1 MTTGRMLLISLL
13 ALASSTAH
21 AALPSDCTQS
31 DYPRRV
37 IPACT
42 EILAKDPNNAVA
54 YFKRGKANVEIRTD
68 TQLLDQAIADLTKAI
83 EINPGY
89 AEAYAER
96 GMAYQRKADYP
107 RAIAD
112 TTKTIELDP
121 SLSLAYRV
129 RGTVYLQQRDYA
141 RALAD
146 DSKAIELNPTSTT
159 GYVARAFTYAA
170 KGDTDLAIDD
180 IEKAF
185 KLGLGYRLEELT
197 QDDLDR
203 IRPLLTKAIERNGQD
218 ALAYYARGRLEAM
231 DEKWERAV
239 ADYSNAIER
248 DPTLVA
254 AYIYRGRAYQ
264 ELSYD
269 DPRALADLNK
279 AIELDPK
286 NPHAYVARGLFH
298 VEQIRPSPERQYA
311 DALADYT
318 KAIEV
323 DPTFAWAYMY
333 RSHLHAL
340 GNEWAQA
347 KADVAKAIDLEWRL
361 WAMMQ
366 IYPHLLDEVEAERQA
381 APR

>member
-1 MTTGRMLLISLL
+1 MLLISLV

-42 EILAKDPNNAVA
+42 EVLAQDSNNAVA
-54 YFKRGKANVEIRTD
+54 YFKRGKANVEVRTD
-68 TQLLDQAIADLTKAI
+68 TRLLDPAIVDLTKAI
-83 EINPGY
+83 EINPSY
-89 AEAYAER
+89 AAAYAQR
-96 GMAYQRKADYP
+96 GLAYFRKADHP

-112 TTKTIELDP
+112 ATKAIELDP
-121 SLSLAYRV
+121 SLLLAYRV
-129 RGTVYLQQRDYA
+129 RGTVYQRQHDYA

-146 DSKAIELNPTSTT
+146 YSKAIELNPTSTA

-185 KLGLGYRLEELT
+185 KLGLGYRLEELSQDDLS

-203 IRPLLTKAIERNGQD
+203 LRPLLTKAIERNGQD
-218 ALAYYARGRLEAM
+218 AIAYFGRGRTYAM
-231 DEKWERAV
+231 SEEWERAI
-239 ADYSNAIER
+239 ADYSSAIER

-254 AYIYRGRAYQ
+254 AYIYRGKAYQ
-264 ELSYD
+264 ELSFD

-279 AIELDPK
+279 AIELDPR

-298 VEQIRPSPERQYA
+298 AEQIRPSPEREHA

-333 RSHLHAL
+333 RSLLYAL
-340 GNEWAQA
+340 SNEWAPA